1 MYIYFISA
9 LIRHQ
14 EPISLGILNYS
25 CQWVARV
32 LLLFIHIVDV
42 CIQIYIW
49 CNSYYFSVF
58 QRKIISHST
67 NQINLL
73 TSCLQCGCIV
83 FYFLPLFSY
92 NQMFYVGFIAFNCN
106 LLLLSI
112 FLIHYFPCFS
122 SLEHMTVFC
131 ARLFIV
137 WLH

>member
-1 MYIYFISA
+1 MCKCLYLYFISA

-42 CIQIYIW
+42 YIQIYIW

-67 NQINLL
+67 IQINLL
-73 TSCLQCGCIV
+73 TSCLQCGHCV
-83 FYFLPLFSY
+83 LFFATLFLQSDVLCRFYSFQLQLVVVVHLSYSFFS
-92 NQMFYVGFIAFNCN
+92 
-106 LLLLSI
+106 LLLLSRA
-112 FLIHYFPCFS
+112 YD
-122 SLEHMTVFC
+122 
-131 ARLFIV
+131 
-137 WLH
+137 